1 MLLDAYLRHFDLVAR
16 HRAVVPA
23 SREDTYR
30 ALREAD
36 FVRTLRPVA
45 RSITEIRDVPKAI
58 LQLAR
63 RALRVPPDA
72 TYTLADALAGGFA
85 LLGERYGRAVA
96 VGAIGK
102 LWKPAV
108 AFRHIA
114 PAEFA
119 AFHEPKYA
127 KLAIAFWVER
137 FGRDKS
143 VLRFEARVAAT
154 DDSARAHVRRWYRMV
169 RPFTS
174 LFMRRALT
182 AIAEEAAA
190 LVAP

>member
-1 MLLDAYLRHFDLVAR
+1 VLLDAHLRHFDLVER

-30 ALREAD
+30 ALRAAD

-58 LQLAR
+58 VQLAR
-63 RALRVPPDA
+63 RALRLPPDA
-72 TYTLADALAGGFA
+72 TYTLVDALAGGFA
-85 LLGERYGRAVA
+85 LLGERHGRAVA

-102 LWKPAV
+102 LWKTDI
-108 AFRHIA
+108 AFRPIA

-143 VLRFEARVAAT
+143 VLRFEARLAAT

-182 AIAEEAAA
+182 NIAVEAAA
-190 LVAP
+190 PVAP